1 MTKFK
6 ERLIHLKKHSAMTK
20 KTITKGEGTYSKGS
34 EMVKIDLAQPKKW
47 VDLELWL
54 DIRLKSELIDTI
66 TLKVN
71 IDHSITPSLTL
82 TTPNLQTNFG
92 FTENTQ
98 ELRIPLSYFATEDII
113 PEDVKN
119 SLMYSLEIEFE
130 TEGTVEFYYR
140 IKDSSMELVES

>member
-1 MTKFK
+1 
-6 ERLIHLKKHSAMTK
+6 MTK

-71 IDHSITPSLTL
+71 TL
-82 TTPNLQTNFG
+82 YDA
-92 FTENTQ
+92 
-98 ELRIPLSYFATEDII
+98 RI
-113 PEDVKN
+113 N
-119 SLMYSLEIEFE
+119 
-130 TEGTVEFYYR
+130 
-140 IKDSSMELVES
+140 